1 MQLMAEIDALG
12 GQTPLSSATSRKSYP
27 EIASIQEE
35 REIMR
40 QLLTLMVLLLGAAW
54 AAAQAYPSQTN
65 PSTSSN
71 PSSSQTSSMGSQS
84 STGDTGSQKTVVG
97 CLSSSNGNY
106 TLTGNDGKS
115 YQLTGDTAQLS
126 DHVGHQ
132 IQVKGNVLSASA
144 SSPGSSSGTSS
155 AASGSSSS
163 GSSSSGQSTLSVS
176 SIKHLSTT
184 CSNKSSSSSY

>member
-1 MQLMAEIDALG
+1 MD
-12 GQTPLSSATSRKSYP
+12 
-27 EIASIQEE
+27 
-35 REIMR
+35 
-40 QLLTLMVLLLGAAW
+40 
-54 AAAQAYPSQTN
+54 
-65 PSTSSN
+65 
-71 PSSSQTSSMGSQS
+71 SQS

-132 IQVKGNVLSASA
+132 VQIKGNVLSASA

-163 GSSSSGQSTLSVS
+163 GSSKIGRASCRERV
-176 SIKHLSTT
+176 
-184 CSNKSSSSSY
+184 